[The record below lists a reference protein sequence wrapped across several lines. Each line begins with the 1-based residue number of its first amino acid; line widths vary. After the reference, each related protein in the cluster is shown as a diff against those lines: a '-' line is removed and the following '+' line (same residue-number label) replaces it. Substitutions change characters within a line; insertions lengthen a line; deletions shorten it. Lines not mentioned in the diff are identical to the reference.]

1 MPTCACIV
9 PHPTELRV
17 LLFREERGWSLPTVE
32 YPGGWIAEQ
41 AGAIARRLSAQL
53 GLELTALRHLQGGPP
68 ELCELENHS
77 AGGPPPAEAR
87 WVSRE
92 ELAALPRVVP
102 EHRAALDHW
111 FAETE
116 AGAISPLRP

>member
-53 GLELTALRHLQGGPP
+53 QAQL
-68 ELCELENHS
+68 S
-77 AGGPPPAEAR
+77 AQP
-87 WVSRE
+87 
-92 ELAALPRVVP
+92 LAGRAARVVRARKP
-102 EHRAALDHW
+102 FRRRASTGRGAMGQPRGTGRAA
-111 FAETE
+111 E
-116 AGAISPLRP
+116 G